1 MSTDAIVAFVIQHKS
16 ILLGLIFWPLIT
28 AVMNVMLRKKTAEE
42 WEAWAMAKPALAF
55 VVEVLRAA
63 GLDPAKLLVAF
74 QRYAQRRAG
83 VVPEDAIR
91 ASKLPPVIQKALLDP
106 ATVKALQDH
115 LEIGAKASIP
125 PAEPPAAPPA
135 G

>member
-1 MSTDAIVAFVIQHKS
+1 MIQHKS

-55 VVEVLRAA
+55 LVEVLRAA
-63 GLDPAKLLVAF
+63 GLDPSKLMIAF
-74 QRYAQRRAG
+74 QRYAQRRSG

-91 ASKLPPVIQKALLDP
+91 MSKLPPVVQKALLNP
-106 ATVKALQDH
+106 EMVKTLQDH
-115 LEIGAKASIP
+115 LELGVRP
-125 PAEPPAAPPA
+125 TEPPA

>member
-1 MSTDAIVAFVIQHKS
+1 MSTDAVVLFVIQHKS

-55 VVEVLRAA
+55 LVEVLRAA
-63 GLDPAKLLVAF
+63 GLDPSKLMVAF
-74 QRYAQRRAG
+74 QRYAQRRSG

-91 ASKLPPVIQKALLDP
+91 MSKLPPVVQKALLNP
-106 ATVKALQDH
+106 EMVKTLQDH
-115 LEIGAKASIP
+115 LELGARP
-125 PAEPPAAPPA
+125 TEPPA